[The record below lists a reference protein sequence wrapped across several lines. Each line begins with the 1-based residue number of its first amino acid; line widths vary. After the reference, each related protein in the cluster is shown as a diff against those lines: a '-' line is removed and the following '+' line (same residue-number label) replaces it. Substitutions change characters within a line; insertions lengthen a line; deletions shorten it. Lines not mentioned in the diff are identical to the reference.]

1 MRKRSSGGG
10 SIRRLPSGTW
20 RGQVMDGYQDNGKRR
35 IVSFTAATK
44 GELLDK
50 IRNFQNKR
58 DILGAALTEKMPFN
72 QWADS
77 WYEDYESE
85 VQPSTYA
92 NYQYTLKILKEY
104 FGATEIK
111 EIKAMHINRFLDQLV
126 KKGVSLSYISKCRAM
141 LIQIFD
147 AAEANEMIVSNPARK
162 SKISKNKTYAGIFDI
177 QNKKGA
183 FSDAE
188 LDTLMKYLPDDLMG
202 HSIRLLLGTGMRAQ
216 ELLALTPAD
225 ISEDGQTIIINK
237 AIKTVNGTPTLG
249 IPKSTKG
256 FRLVPVPEAFRQNA
270 QYLRSHCIGN
280 QIWASNR
287 ESGLYDVG
295 VFRKKYY
302 RVLSGIPGVRQLS
315 PHCCRHTY
323 ITMLEKRG
331 VPLEQIARLAGH
343 SRISTTDHYL
353 HTDLTTLSQAVSVLN
368 YTNKKENDYE

>member
-1 MRKRSSGGG
+1 MRKRSNGGG
-10 SIRRLPSGTW
+10 SIQRLPSGTW
-20 RGQVMDGYQDNGKRR
+20 RGQIMDGYHDNGKRR
-35 IVSFTAATK
+35 IVSFTAGTK

-50 IRNFQNKR
+50 IRDYQNKR
-58 DILGAALTEKMPFN
+58 NILGAALTEKMPFDK
-72 QWADS
+72 WANE
-77 WYEDYESE
+77 WYADYASE

-92 NYQYTLKILKEY
+92 NYRYTLNILKEY

-111 EIKAMHINRFLDQLV
+111 DIKPMHINRFLDHLV
-126 KKGVSLSYISKCRAM
+126 KKGVSQSYISKCRAM

-147 AAEANEMIVSNPARK
+147 AAEANEMIASNPARK
-162 SKISKNKTYAGIFDI
+162 SKVSRNKGSVDFLAEES
-177 QNKKGA
+177 KKGA
-183 FSDAE
+183 FTDVE
-188 LDTLMKYLPDDLMG
+188 HDTLMKFLPDDLMG
-202 HSIRLLLGTGMRAQ
+202 HSIRLMLGTGLRTQ

-225 ISEDGQTIIINK
+225 ISEDGQTILINK

-270 QYLRSHCIGN
+270 QYLRSHCSGK

-368 YTNKKENDYE
+368 YTNNKENDYE